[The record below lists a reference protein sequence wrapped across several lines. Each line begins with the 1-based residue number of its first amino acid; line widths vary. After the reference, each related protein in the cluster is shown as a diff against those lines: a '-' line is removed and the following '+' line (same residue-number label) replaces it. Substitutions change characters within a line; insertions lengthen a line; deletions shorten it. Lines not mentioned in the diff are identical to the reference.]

1 MSASDNLDLGFARL
15 LEFFGGDVGEREP
28 LQEVRHPDE
37 GIARLVEAGG
47 FATREAAVLIP
58 VMRPVASASSKPT
71 ASGKPA
77 AGAEKQGTAAAGKRS
92 EVVLTVRSEKMKR
105 HGGQISLPGG
115 TREKEDENIAAT
127 ALREAEEEI
136 GLARQ
141 RVQVLGQLGQLVM
154 PTGFRITP
162 VVGVVEPGPEFVPC
176 PREVA
181 AIFSAPLELILDVA
195 AYRDSSAHLH
205 GQQRRVLEL
214 QWGEYRIWGATAAI
228 LHHLAQQVAAQQ
240 KNSGQQP

>member
-1 MSASDNLDLGFARL
+1 MNISDDFDGEFSRL
-15 LEFFGGDVGEREP
+15 LGFFGGADGASNKREELP
-28 LQEVRHPDE
+28 EVRHPDE
-37 GIARLVEAGG
+37 GIARLVDAGG
-47 FATREAAVLIP
+47 FATREAAVLIA
-58 VMRPVASASSKPT
+58 VMRPVPH
-71 ASGKPA
+71 
-77 AGAEKQGTAAAGKRS
+77 EKKS

-141 RVQVLGQLGQLVM
+141 RVEVLGQLGQLVM

-162 VVGVVEPGPEFVPC
+162 VVGVVDPGPEFVPC

-181 AIFSAPLELILDVA
+181 DIFSVPLELVLDVA
-195 AYRDSSAHLH
+195 AYRDGSARLH

-214 QWGEYRIWGATAAI
+214 QCGDYRIWGATAAI
-228 LHHLAQQVAAQQ
+228 LHHLAQQVAVPQ
-240 KNSGQQP
+240 KNAGQP